1 MVFREQV
8 RAALESA
15 YKRRK
20 EDGFMQLLLRGV
32 TDPIKPQTEEKRRRF
47 HPLLVVGVVL
57 AVLSLVAIFFL
68 LR

>member
-1 MVFREQV
+1 MVSREQM

-20 EDGFMQLLLRGV
+20 DDRFLEMLLRGA

-47 HPLLVVGVVL
+47 HPLLVIGAVL
-57 AVLSLVAIFFL
+57 AIVSIAAIAFL
-68 LR
+68 TR

>member
-1 MVFREQV
+1 MVSREQV

-15 YKRRK
+15 YTRRND
-20 EDGFMQLLLRGV
+20 DGFLHLLLRRV

-57 AVLSLVAIFFL
+57 AVVSVVAIFVL